1 MGYIKRRWIEEMQPK
16 EEPPVDIV
24 SRIEALLANTPAAEI
39 EEFEVTRCL
48 RDCRD
53 EIIAARA
60 CAEMMLQGTG
70 QPLAERMAKRV
81 LDDITDAFAGV
92 PQWIPVSERL
102 PEDYDMVI
110 LTDSDWVTFGCW
122 SAGCGY
128 WNVREDA
135 EANGPRPLERFTHW
149 MPLPEPPEAK

>member
-1 MGYIKRRWIEEMQPK
+1 MQPK
-16 EEPPVDIV
+16 EEPPMDIV
-24 SRIEALLANTPAAEI
+24 SRIEALLSNTPSAEI

-92 PQWIPVSERL
+92 PRWILASERM
-102 PEDYDMVI
+102 PEAGEYVLACRVRRKDGMATAVRRE
-110 LTDSDWVTFGCW
+110 LNGKTVW
-122 SAGCGY
+122 SAADQ
-128 WNVREDA
+128 WNEIDPPIA
-135 EANGPRPLERFTHW
+135 W